1 MNYEKLKTILKV
13 IKDSDELPRD
23 RWGCVLGHE
32 ELSVWFELDKIL
44 EPNELKYMKAR
55 LAELSET
62 QNAIDMMKLPQF

>member
-23 RWGCVLGHE
+23 RWGHVLGYE
-32 ELSVWFELDKIL
+32 DLAVWFELDKIL
-44 EPNELKYMKAR
+44 KPDELKYMKAR

-62 QNAIDMMKLPQF
+62 QNAIEMMKLPQF

>member
-1 MNYEKLKTILKV
+1 MNEKLRSILNV
-13 IKDSDELPRD
+13 IKDSELPRD

-32 ELSVWFELDKIL
+32 ELVAWFELDKIL
-44 EPNELKYMKAR
+44 KPNELKYMKAR